1 MTVGGFFKQWFG
13 GGAQSSLPSR
23 ARGPNT
29 PGDDGA
35 RAPVGSALEEG
46 VALARA
52 GQHERAATCFRH
64 YLASCPA
71 SAVGHLNLGST
82 LQDQARLEAGA
93 ANRRELIEALAREAA
108 REFEAALSCDPG
120 FGGIGRAMALIGL
133 GRMHLVLGEFPV
145 ATRVLLT
152 VLELP
157 DVDRATKDAAREA
170 LARVHFRETIGEGS
184 IPREDEERRAALF
197 ADASRLLEGR
207 LTSKDGSPLPK
218 PGVKEVASLGK
229 AREALGA
236 ALAIAPNDWPSH
248 WMLGMVER
256 RLGDERSALDHFKRA
271 WVVNPYNP
279 NVGREASISAGRLGR
294 GEDAVRYA
302 RSAVAADPDD
312 PGLFSNLA
320 VSLLLVRDGVEALRL
335 ARLASGR
342 VPGDRVSRDV
352 LGLVEDVV
360 RGRKPFPERIP
371 Q

>member
-52 GQHERAATCFRH
+52 GQHERAATCFLH

-207 LTSKDGSPLPK
+207 LT
-218 PGVKEVASLGK
+218 
-229 AREALGA
+229 
-236 ALAIAPNDWPSH
+236 
-248 WMLGMVER
+248 
-256 RLGDERSALDHFKRA
+256 
-271 WVVNPYNP
+271 
-279 NVGREASISAGRLGR
+279 
-294 GEDAVRYA
+294 
-302 RSAVAADPDD
+302 
-312 PGLFSNLA
+312 
-320 VSLLLVRDGVEALRL
+320 
-335 ARLASGR
+335 
-342 VPGDRVSRDV
+342 
-352 LGLVEDVV
+352 
-360 RGRKPFPERIP
+360 
-371 Q
+371 